1 MDKDG
6 YDLQRAAM
14 AGVVA
19 DNRQHADTTPAR
31 RYDPGFAK
39 ASYATGA
46 FQATGFGDSH
56 KAAEQAFDA
65 KRATS
70 DLRSGDIA
78 AIVASQQQRS
88 RTALGERTAARQR
101 AVQREGRVLIG
112 QQRAVARKG
121 HGASSGKRR
130 GGKTWGS
137 QCVLRGRPHH

>member
-70 DLRSGDIA
+70 DVRSGDIA
-78 AIVASQQQRS
+78 ATVASQQQRS
-88 RTALGERTAARQR
+88 STAIGDRHAASKRVVPRAGRDPNCPARADCTKSSAQR
-101 AVQREGRVLIG
+101 PA
-112 QQRAVARKG
+112 
-121 HGASSGKRR
+121 
-130 GGKTWGS
+130 GGMVFCQVTHT
-137 QCVLRGRPHH
+137 C